1 MQKKTRK
8 GKREK
13 GELLTPKNMIKYSS
27 DILKYKSYS
36 NSSLWYSWTLLK
48 WLNMHKIESEKLC
61 LFCLPLYYIHILYTY
76 IVIVREIR
84 MNSKYVKITNVKNW
98 IDVRTCL

>member
-1 MQKKTRK
+1 MYNIILYFISMNLLYKRMQKKTRK

-36 NSSLWYSWTLLK
+36 NSSLWY
-48 WLNMHKIESEKLC
+48 N
-61 LFCLPLYYIHILYTY
+61 
-76 IVIVREIR
+76 
-84 MNSKYVKITNVKNW
+84 
-98 IDVRTCL
+98 